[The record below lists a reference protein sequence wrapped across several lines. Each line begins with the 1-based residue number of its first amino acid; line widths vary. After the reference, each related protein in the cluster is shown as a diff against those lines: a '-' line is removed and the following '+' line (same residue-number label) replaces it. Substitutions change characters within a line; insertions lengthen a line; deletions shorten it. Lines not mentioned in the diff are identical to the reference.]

1 MSKYK
6 ISFYPTLIM
15 FVKGVP
21 IYFTEERVLEKIE
34 KWIWGVL
41 QKPQATY
48 IQSISQFEEL
58 KDNSEI
64 LLVYYPKNDSSGD
77 KSFNAV

>member
-41 QKPQATY
+41 QKP
-48 IQSISQFEEL
+48 
-58 KDNSEI
+58 
-64 LLVYYPKNDSSGD
+64 
-77 KSFNAV
+77 